1 MSCNGRFR
9 VAIFFKLSYNC
20 YNYIRRNHMKA
31 VVSVIGKDM
40 TGILARVS
48 QECAQQNANVLEVSQ
63 TLLQDMF
70 AMIMLIDIE
79 HLHMPL
85 SDFAAHMER
94 VGKDSGLVIH
104 VMHED
109 IFHAMHKI

>member
-1 MSCNGRFR
+1 
-9 VAIFFKLSYNC
+9 
-20 YNYIRRNHMKA
+20 MKA

-48 QECAQQNANVLEVSQ
+48 QECAQQNANVLEVSQLEVSQ

>member
-1 MSCNGRFR
+1 
-9 VAIFFKLSYNC
+9 
-20 YNYIRRNHMKA
+20 MKA

-40 TGILARVS
+40 TGILASVAN
-48 QECAQQNANVLEVSQ
+48 ECAKENANVLEVSQ

-70 AMIMLIDIE
+70 AMIMLIDIQN
-79 HLHMPL
+79 LKTSL
-85 SDFAAHMER
+85 SEFAAHMEE
-94 VGKDSGLVIH
+94 VGKGCGMVIH